1 MKELVLC
8 AETASDI
15 EREMLNFIDGFGVPK
30 TNIITDEQPGVR
42 SRYGELLQ
50 ILKKGDLLVIK
61 SLAALND
68 GYDNIACEWQ
78 RIAEVIGADI
88 CVLDLPAIDTRICD
102 DRKVIISAVTQML
115 NYCAEKERAHSAL
128 QAKGI
133 RYARQRGV
141 KFGRPPKKY
150 SEEFIATVAKYAEG
164 RISLEEALAATNMKQ
179 SSFYYHKHKLEVSG
193 VVPVRAVGGS
203 SLAKQGNANA

>member
-1 MKELVLC
+1 M
-8 AETASDI
+8 
-15 EREMLNFIDGFGVPK
+15 
-30 TNIITDEQPGVR
+30 
-42 SRYGELLQ
+42 
-50 ILKKGDLLVIK
+50 
-61 SLAALND
+61 
-68 GYDNIACEWQ
+68 
-78 RIAEVIGADI
+78 
-88 CVLDLPAIDTRICD
+88 
-102 DRKVIISAVTQML
+102 
-115 NYCAEKERAHSAL
+115 

-193 VVPVRAVGGS
+193 VVPVRAVGVS